1 MESKRIHRLWAIS
14 LLVIGIVTII
24 GAGCNVMGIQLPDIA
39 VRILGVIDLI
49 ALPVLAFW
57 GKNVETEGVKSSYAA
72 FLGRIL

>member
-1 MESKRIHRLWAIS
+1 MESKGCLWAIS

-49 ALPVLAFW
+49 ALPVLAFSS
-57 GKNVETEGVKSSYAA
+57 VKMWK
-72 FLGRIL
+72 RKE